1 MKRIGILLCCIV
13 LCLLFPEKVHAEEI
27 VSEKEPVD
35 IIFVIDCSGSM
46 KTNDVSR
53 MGLSMVQAFV
63 DTVQA
68 EDIRIGY
75 VAYNDSILSYSAPKA
90 IALAEEREAL
100 KEEIGAITYSR
111 DTDIGLGVSYACE
124 LLSAE
129 KNTRKIMVLISDGE
143 TDLPQGK
150 ERTEEQS
157 NQELEQCVCQC
168 QEEGIQIYTVAFGQY
183 DGSKT
188 VLEEIAMQ
196 TEAESYSAQGPED
209 LIEILYGIFQD
220 NLIYQIQKFSSG
232 TYAGGSQEIR
242 CVLDA
247 LYLDEINI
255 VLISS
260 KPIGEA
266 TVQYGGEEILLTG
279 LSHYAVG
286 KIENVGENQT
296 GKELIIHSKTEEG
309 QDLYEEDAREIYRKW
324 DNVKRVCEEIKGR
337 AVPRKSYESGMWGI
351 SILTKDR
358 VTTKNKEALQ
368 FGLVIT
374 LKEMYGKNRINE
386 FIKSCMARN
395 WLVTRLDV
403 QNQVDIYTRAE
414 EEIEFE

>member
-75 VAYNDSILSYSAPKA
+75 VAYNDSILSYSAPKS

-150 ERTEEQS
+150 ERTE
-157 NQELEQCVCQC
+157 
-168 QEEGIQIYTVAFGQY
+168 
-183 DGSKT
+183 
-188 VLEEIAMQ
+188 
-196 TEAESYSAQGPED
+196 
-209 LIEILYGIFQD
+209 
-220 NLIYQIQKFSSG
+220 
-232 TYAGGSQEIR
+232 
-242 CVLDA
+242 
-247 LYLDEINI
+247 
-255 VLISS
+255 
-260 KPIGEA
+260 
-266 TVQYGGEEILLTG
+266 
-279 LSHYAVG
+279 
-286 KIENVGENQT
+286 
-296 GKELIIHSKTEEG
+296 
-309 QDLYEEDAREIYRKW
+309 
-324 DNVKRVCEEIKGR
+324 
-337 AVPRKSYESGMWGI
+337 
-351 SILTKDR
+351 
-358 VTTKNKEALQ
+358 
-368 FGLVIT
+368 
-374 LKEMYGKNRINE
+374 
-386 FIKSCMARN
+386 
-395 WLVTRLDV
+395 
-403 QNQVDIYTRAE
+403 
-414 EEIEFE
+414 

>member
-75 VAYNDSILSYSAPKA
+75 VAYNDSILSYSAPKS

-188 VLEEIAMQ
+188 VLEAMPY
-196 TEAESYSAQGPED
+196 EAVRAYLHARLGQNKEYTNMQMYGA
-209 LIEILYGIFQD
+209 LKRILGE
-220 NLIYQIQKFSSG
+220 
-232 TYAGGSQEIR
+232 AGGR
-242 CVLDA
+242 
-247 LYLDEINI
+247 
-255 VLISS
+255 
-260 KPIGEA
+260 
-266 TVQYGGEEILLTG
+266 EEIPGQTRKKEGTLLM
-279 LSHYAVG
+279 L
-286 KIENVGENQT
+286 
-296 GKELIIHSKTEEG
+296 
-309 QDLYEEDAREIYRKW
+309 
-324 DNVKRVCEEIKGR
+324 
-337 AVPRKSYESGMWGI
+337 
-351 SILTKDR
+351 
-358 VTTKNKEALQ
+358 
-368 FGLVIT
+368 
-374 LKEMYGKNRINE
+374 
-386 FIKSCMARN
+386 
-395 WLVTRLDV
+395 
-403 QNQVDIYTRAE
+403 
-414 EEIEFE
+414 

>member
-75 VAYNDSILSYSAPKA
+75 VAYNDSILSYSAPKS

-168 QEEGIQIYTVAFGQY
+168 QEEGIQIYTVAFVNM
-183 DGSKT
+183 T
-188 VLEEIAMQ
+188 VA
-196 TEAESYSAQGPED
+196 
-209 LIEILYGIFQD
+209 
-220 NLIYQIQKFSSG
+220 
-232 TYAGGSQEIR
+232 
-242 CVLDA
+242 
-247 LYLDEINI
+247 
-255 VLISS
+255 
-260 KPIGEA
+260 
-266 TVQYGGEEILLTG
+266 
-279 LSHYAVG
+279 
-286 KIENVGENQT
+286 
-296 GKELIIHSKTEEG
+296 
-309 QDLYEEDAREIYRKW
+309 
-324 DNVKRVCEEIKGR
+324 KR
-337 AVPRKSYESGMWGI
+337 S
-351 SILTKDR
+351 
-358 VTTKNKEALQ
+358 
-368 FGLVIT
+368 
-374 LKEMYGKNRINE
+374 
-386 FIKSCMARN
+386 
-395 WLVTRLDV
+395 
-403 QNQVDIYTRAE
+403 
-414 EEIEFE
+414 

>member
-75 VAYNDSILSYSAPKA
+75 VAYNDSILSYSAPKS

-279 LSHYAVG
+279 LSHYAV
-286 KIENVGENQT
+286 
-296 GKELIIHSKTEEG
+296 S
-309 QDLYEEDAREIYRKW
+309 LY
-324 DNVKRVCEEIKGR
+324 
-337 AVPRKSYESGMWGI
+337 M
-351 SILTKDR
+351 ILRT
-358 VTTKNKEALQ
+358 
-368 FGLVIT
+368 
-374 LKEMYGKNRINE
+374 
-386 FIKSCMARN
+386 
-395 WLVTRLDV
+395 
-403 QNQVDIYTRAE
+403 
-414 EEIEFE
+414 